1 VDDLLAVHTKKE
13 SRKMLGDRIRQL
25 RLENNLTQTQ
35 FASLFGLYDSTISQ
49 YENGKRVPEY
59 DIIIKIANKF
69 NVSVDWLLGRVD
81 SRELVIM
88 DTDSLPQQLKD
99 IGVEYLMLAKEIK
112 DKGFPPEDVR
122 KILHA
127 INLIKNKR

>member
-1 VDDLLAVHTKKE
+1 
-13 SRKMLGDRIRQL
+13 MLGDRIRQL